1 MLVPHTSM
9 DQAGDGGITGLVG
22 TTFYLA
28 PELFIPTTVKYS
40 QVQCM
45 YSHTVHVII
54 NMYMYMYILGVLYCI
69 AIVVCLTVVVIINM
83 MYMYILGVLCC
94 LNCCLFDLACFFLP
108 SF

>member
-54 NMYMYMYILGVLYCI
+54 NMYMYILGVLYCI
-69 AIVVCLTVVVIINM
+69 ALIVVCLTVVVIINM

-94 LNCCLFDLACFFLP
+94 
-108 SF
+108 